1 MKKAYYELVKQ
12 GADNIHELVKENLNL
27 FQADGSSEMWYKY
40 LDYLDEIVVDGL
52 SACINCSLTYILN
65 NTEKDKSDML
75 PLLEAK
81 LELQAPEMVF
91 EPTLEQED
99 PNGFI
104 ALVEDLIEEI
114 LHCASLV
121 GRVAAHKGVDN
132 YLVDVEE
139 IGELLDLREEILT
152 RVSNGIEKATEHCN
166 SFETFAYLWID
177 DREEFMKQFL
187 LYGHVLTAE
196 ELEEAGDNG
205 VPETPPALSQFK
217 EQVDSYEK
225 IYNDVINFKVS
236 ST

>member
-1 MKKAYYELVKQ
+1 M
-12 GADNIHELVKENLNL
+12 LVKENLNL
-27 FQADGSSEMWYKY
+27 FQADSSSEMWQKY
-40 LDYLDEIVVDGL
+40 LDYLDEIIVNGL
-52 SACINCSLTYILN
+52 FVCVQCSLQYILN
-65 NTEKDKSDML
+65 NTEKDKTNMP

-81 LELQAPEMVF
+81 LELQAPEMIF
-91 EPTLEQED
+91 IPTLEQED

-121 GRVAAHKGVDN
+121 PRVATHKEMEN

-139 IGELLDLREEILT
+139 IGELLDQREEILT

-177 DREEFMKQFL
+177 DRQEFMKQFL
-187 LYGHVLTAE
+187 LYGHVLTSE
-196 ELEEAGDNG
+196 ELEAAGESG
-205 VPETPPALSQFK
+205 VAATPPSLSQFK

-225 IYNDVINFKVS
+225 IYDDVMTFKVS
-236 ST
+236 ACTICNHK